1 VTGSIELGRTVVDEL
16 VRCGVREAVLSPG
29 SRSAPLAFALAE
41 ADREGR
47 LRLHVRIDERGA
59 AFLAL
64 GLVRAAGRPVP
75 VVCTSGTAVA
85 NLHPAVLEAAHAGL
99 PLLALTPDRPVEL
112 LGVGANQTTAHQRVL
127 AGSVRWSGRLD
138 ARDPAGQGPYWRAT
152 VARAV
157 RTALGEPRGLPGP
170 VHLDLGFSEPLV
182 PTGHEAAAPAGRRG
196 DRAWVRTDG
205 AGLTPGPALRL
216 DAGVPTLV
224 LAGDGAGP
232 EANEVA
238 VRAGWPVLA
247 EPSSGVWGGT
257 AGIPCA
263 PYVAG
268 AAAFVERHAV
278 ARLVVYGRPTLSRSV
293 LRLLTEERAEV
304 VVVAGQHA
312 EWPDPGHR
320 ATHVVAAVA
329 PRGEPRFGWQTAWR
343 AAGARAWLAVHELLD
358 AHPWPAEPDVVAR
371 VVAGLPQGA
380 ACLLGSSQPIRDVY
394 SVAAPRSDLL
404 LLANRGLSGIDGTVS
419 TAIGLALGQARPTYA
434 LLGDLSFWHDATALL
449 VGPAEPRPDL
459 CLVVVNNDGGG
470 IFGLLEPGDP
480 QHAAAFERVFATPT
494 GGDVAGWCAAAG
506 VPHVLA
512 QSRDDLAAALVP
524 RPGLRV
530 VEVRTDRGANRALHR
545 SVKAAAVAA
554 VEAE

>member
-1 VTGSIELGRTVVDEL
+1 
-16 VRCGVREAVLSPG
+16 
-29 SRSAPLAFALAE
+29 
-41 ADREGR
+41 
-47 LRLHVRIDERGA
+47 
-59 AFLAL
+59 
-64 GLVRAAGRPVP
+64 
-75 VVCTSGTAVA
+75 
-85 NLHPAVLEAAHAGL
+85 
-99 PLLALTPDRPVEL
+99 
-112 LGVGANQTTAHQRVL
+112 
-127 AGSVRWSGRLD
+127 
-138 ARDPAGQGPYWRAT
+138 
-152 VARAV
+152 
-157 RTALGEPRGLPGP
+157 
-170 VHLDLGFSEPLV
+170 
-182 PTGHEAAAPAGRRG
+182 
-196 DRAWVRTDG
+196 
-205 AGLTPGPALRL
+205 
-216 DAGVPTLV
+216 
-224 LAGDGAGP
+224 
-232 EANEVA
+232 
-238 VRAGWPVLA
+238 
-247 EPSSGVWGGT
+247 VWGGT

-268 AAAFVERHAV
+268 AAAFVERHPV

-304 VVVAGQHA
+304 VVVAGRHA

-358 AHPWPAEPDVVAR
+358 ARPWPAEPDVVAR
-371 VVAGLPQGA
+371 VVAGLPGGA

-419 TAIGLALGQARPTYA
+419 TAIGLALGQSRPTYA
-434 LLGDLSFWHDATALL
+434 LLGDLAFWHDATALL
-449 VGPAEPRPDL
+449 VGAQEPRPDL

-480 QHAAAFERVFATPT
+480 EHVATFERVFATPT
-494 GGDVAGWCAAAG
+494 GGDIAGWCAAAG
-506 VPHVLA
+506 VPHVRA
-512 QSRDDLAAALVP
+512 ESRDGLAAALAP

-530 VEVRTDRGANRALHR
+530 VEVRTDRHLNRGLHR